1 MQGYLPTRADAPAAL
16 LMALFFLAF
25 GLFGFLRP
33 HKLRTAMDNFAD
45 AWKEGSW
52 HPYKLPI
59 SVLRYLVGGVGIA
72 GASLFLYIAYVG
84 FTR

>member
-1 MQGYLPTRADAPAAL
+1 
-16 LMALFFLAF
+16 MALFFLGF
-25 GLFGFLRP
+25 GLFAFLRP
-33 HKLRTAMDNFAD
+33 QKLRAAMDNFAD

-59 SVLRYLVGGVGIA
+59 SALRYLVGGVGIA
-72 GASLFLYIAYVG
+72 GASLFFYIAYVG